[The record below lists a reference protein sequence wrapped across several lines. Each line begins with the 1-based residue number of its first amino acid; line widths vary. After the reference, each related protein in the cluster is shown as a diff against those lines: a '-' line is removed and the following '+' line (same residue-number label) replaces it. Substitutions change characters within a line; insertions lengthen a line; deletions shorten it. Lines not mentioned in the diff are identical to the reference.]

1 MKVIFLKD
9 VSSKGRRGEIKDV
22 SDGYAFN
29 FLIPK
34 GLAVAATT
42 SALRNFEAQ
51 SKSDAKRKALLH
63 EEMSKVA
70 EQINGKEL
78 SFKAKAASKERIH
91 GSVTSADIAEE
102 LSKLVGYEI
111 DKKKVVL
118 DEPLR
123 QLGEH
128 NVIISFSKSIEAS
141 IKVNIEEE
149 KPADA

>member
-149 KPADA
+149 KQADA